1 MSNSRD
7 LEKQNRELLE
17 RIRSLDKINKS
28 LMNRVERSVDN
39 SGNAF
44 SLFESNILL
53 QNAVNEKTREL
64 ETVNEKLLKE
74 IEERKQAEETLRESE
89 GKLRTLFDNAA
100 DLIAVVDTRGRFIDL
115 SRKFEEESG
124 YKKEEMIGKNV
135 ITCGIVSKKSA
146 IKLASSL
153 GKLLRFE
160 EIPSFEVEGVRKD
173 GGIVNYELKAVPI
186 VRDNKI
192 IAIQAILRNI
202 EDRKRAES
210 ERLANLERAER
221 QQSALLRLLT
231 DDSIANCNIEKAIR
245 LATEASAA
253 ALKVERTS
261 IWLLSKDRTILECVD
276 LYESNCS
283 EHTSGATLHAGQYP
297 NYFKALTN
305 ERAINAD
312 DARTDPRTREF
323 TENYLKPL
331 GITSM
336 IDCAIRVSGRV
347 LGVLCI
353 EHVGKPRRWKTDEI
367 SFSSQIADQIAQTL
381 INSER
386 KAAEDSLR
394 ESEARFRSVTN
405 SAHDAIVI
413 IDSSGS
419 ISFWNKAAAA
429 TLGYSDEEAIGKEF
443 SGLLLPE
450 RFYGKYRSELLSF
463 QKTGNSEVI
472 GKTIE
477 ILMVK
482 KGGDEIPIELS
493 LSSLQLKGEWHAVGI
508 ARDISE
514 RKQREEIN
522 KAHRD
527 LSIALGSVMNFE
539 EALRLSLTTT
549 IRITNMDCG
558 AFYFQNDEGGLD
570 LITHTGITPGFAE
583 RVKAFA
589 PDAPE
594 TNLVLAG
601 EPVYW
606 DRGCEEL
613 KQLNGNE
620 LEGLVSSSVIPIHHE
635 GKVIA
640 SMNIGSHT
648 LPSFPQLGRS
658 VAEAIAAQ
666 MGDVLAR
673 LKIGESLKESEERF
687 RNVSNSANDA
697 IIILRRDGTISF
709 WNKAAE
715 KIFGYSSSE
724 ASGKKVLNVLP
735 TESNYEDYK
744 ELLNEFNRNSDI
756 KSDGK
761 TIELA
766 ATRSNGDEFPIELS
780 MSSVKLQKEWHIV
793 GIIRDISERKKA
805 EEELRA
811 TNELNQ
817 RILATAATAVFTVD
831 TESRITSINE
841 AFKSMTGYDE
851 EDLIGKT
858 CAYLKDED
866 CDEVCHLFKIKSPK
880 RIVKAQRKIKA
891 KDGRSLTI
899 LKNGDTLRD
908 ETGKVVGGIESFVD
922 VTDLIEARESAEKA
936 KRELEA
942 INRQLE
948 ETIKHANQMAVAAE
962 AANKAKSEF
971 LANMSH
977 EIRTPMNGIIG
988 MTELA
993 LETELNEEQHDYLTT
1008 VKNSAESLLTII
1020 NDILDFSKV
1029 EAGLLELEEIEFSL
1043 RETVESTLDTLT
1055 LKAHEKGLELVNY
1068 IHPLVPDRITGD
1080 PTRLRQIML
1089 NLIGN
1094 AIKFTDEGE
1103 IVFRVELESDPEN
1116 GLCFHFSVSD
1126 TGIGIPDDRKQDIFK
1141 SFTQADGSTTRKFGG
1156 TGLGTTIS
1164 KKLVELMGGE
1174 IWLESPNDPNRKI
1187 GGPGT
1192 TFHFRIAFKCDPGD
1206 RGLRSSSPPELTGL
1220 KTLVIDD
1227 NETNRKLLRTLLEN
1241 WGLDAHTVDNGKDG
1255 LAQLK
1260 TAATTD
1266 RPFELLLLDVLMPS
1280 MDGFM
1285 VVERI
1290 RADKD
1295 LAHLRIIILTSAGKF
1310 DQAKNRKDLSVNSIL
1325 MKPIKQSM
1333 LFDMI
1338 VNTVTEDH
1346 NQKEAKPE
1354 LTKESSTPDKSLNII
1369 LAEDNRINQKIA
1381 VHLLEKQQH
1390 SVTVVE
1396 NGKEVLELLGTGKF
1410 DLILMDVQM
1419 PVMNG
1424 LEASKQIRTEE
1435 KNTSYHIPIV
1445 AMTAHALKGDRE
1457 RCLEAGMD
1465 EYLSKPIK
1473 AAELQRV
1480 IAKVMGSSELSES
1493 ENNHDTERSD
1503 VEVWNPNEALAQLD
1517 DDQELLKEMALL
1529 FIDDLPK
1536 LMGRIEEAVI
1546 DGDHDKLERL
1556 AHTLK
1561 GSVSH
1566 FSARQ
1571 VHGLAQ
1577 QLEEMGRENKLE
1589 QSRAVLE
1596 ELRDQ
1601 TDELSQSLRTFV
1613 QNQPEADEVGD
1624 LYGKTS

>member
-1 MSNSRD
+1 MSDSRD
-7 LEKQNRELLE
+7 LEKQNQELLE
-17 RIRSLDKINKS
+17 RIRSLEKINQS

-64 ETVNEKLLKE
+64 ATANERLLKE

-100 DLIAVVDTRGRFIDL
+100 DLIAVVDTKGRFVDL

-146 IKLASSL
+146 VKIASSL
-153 GKLLRFE
+153 GKLLRYE
-160 EIPSFEVEGVRKD
+160 DTPSIEVEGIRKD
-173 GGIVNYELKAVPI
+173 GGIVHYELKAVPI

-210 ERLANLERAER
+210 ERLAHLERTKR
-221 QQSALLRLLT
+221 QQSALLKLLT
-231 DDSIANCNIEKAIR
+231 DDSIANCNFEKAIKV
-245 LATEASAA
+245 ATEASAT
-253 ALKVERTS
+253 ALKAERAS
-261 IWLLSKDRTILECVD
+261 IWLFSEDRNTLECVD
-276 LYESNCS
+276 LYESDRR
-283 EHTSGATLHAGQYP
+283 EHSSGVTIQAKQYP
-297 NYFKALTN
+297 NYFKALAD
-305 ERAINAD
+305 EPAINAD
-312 DARTDPRTREF
+312 DARTDRRTNEF
-323 TENYLKPL
+323 TESYLKPL

-336 IDCAIRVSGRV
+336 LDSAIRVSGRV

-353 EHVGKPRRWKTDEI
+353 EHVGEPRKWTTDEV
-367 SFSSQIADQIAQTL
+367 SFTGQITDQIAQTL

-386 KAAEDSLR
+386 KAAEESLR

-405 SAHDAIVI
+405 SANDAIII
-413 IDSSGS
+413 IDSSGC
-419 ISFWNKAAAA
+419 ISFWNNAARQ
-429 TLGYSDEEAIGKEF
+429 TFGYTDGETVGREF
-443 SGLLLPE
+443 SKLLLPE
-450 RFYGKYRSELLSF
+450 RLYGKYRSELLSF
-463 QKTGNSEVI
+463 RSTGASSAI
-472 GKTIE
+472 GKSIE
-477 ILMVK
+477 ISMIK

-493 LSSLQLKGEWHAVGI
+493 LSALQLRGEWHAVGI

-539 EALRLSLTTT
+539 EALRLCLTTT

-558 AFYFQNDEGGLD
+558 AIYFLNEEGGFD
-570 LITHTGITPGFAE
+570 IVTHTGITPEFAE
-583 RVKAFA
+583 SVRTFGA
-589 PDAPE
+589 DAPL
-594 TNLVLAG
+594 TKLFIAG

-613 KQLNGNE
+613 KMLAGND
-620 LEGLVSSSVIPIHHE
+620 LEELVSSCIIPIHHE

-640 SMNIGSHT
+640 SMNIASHT
-648 LPSFPQLGRS
+648 LPAFPQLGRS
-658 VAEAIAAQ
+658 AAEAIAAQ

-687 RNVSNSANDA
+687 RNVSDSANDA
-697 IIILRRDGTISF
+697 IIILRPDGTITF

-715 KIFGYSSSE
+715 KIFGSTSAE
-724 ASGKKVLNVLP
+724 ASGKKLLDLLP
-735 TESNYEDYK
+735 TESNYEEYE
-744 ELLNEFNRNSDI
+744 ELLNEFNSNIDT
-756 KSDGK
+756 KCYGK
-761 TIELA
+761 TIELI
-766 ATRSNGDEFPIELS
+766 ATRSNGDEFPVELS
-780 MSSVKLQKEWHIV
+780 MSSVKLQKERHIV

-817 RILATAATAVFTVD
+817 RILDTAATAVFTVD
-831 TESRITSINE
+831 SDMRITSIND
-841 AFKSMTGYDE
+841 AFKTITGYEE
-851 EDLIGKT
+851 EDLVGKS
-858 CAYLKDED
+858 CRFLNVGD
-866 CDEVCHLFKIKSPK
+866 CVEVCQLFQAQDPEHIIRK
-880 RIVKAQRKIKA
+880 QRKIKT
-891 KDGRSLTI
+891 KDGRILTI
-899 LKNGDTLRD
+899 LKNANTLRD
-908 ETGKVVGGIESFVD
+908 ETGRVVGGIESFVD

-936 KRELEA
+936 KRKLES

-962 AANKAKSEF
+962 AANRAKSEF

-993 LETELNEEQHDYLTT
+993 LETELNEEQRDYLTT
-1008 VKNSAESLLTII
+1008 VKTSSENLLTII

-1029 EAGLLELEEIEFSL
+1029 EAGLLELEEVEFSL
-1043 RETVESTLDTLT
+1043 REVVESTLDTLT
-1055 LKAHEKGLELVNY
+1055 LKAHQKGLELVNY
-1068 IHPLVPDRITGD
+1068 IHPLVPDRIIGD
-1080 PTRLRQIML
+1080 PTRLCQILL

-1103 IVFRVELESDPEN
+1103 IVFEVELESDPEN
-1116 GLCFHFSVSD
+1116 GICFHFSVAD
-1126 TGIGIPDDRKQDIFK
+1126 TGIGILDDRKQDIFK

-1164 KKLVELMGGE
+1164 KKLVELMGGD
-1174 IWLESPNDPNRKI
+1174 IWLESPNKPNRKI

-1192 TFHFRIAFKCDPGD
+1192 TFHFRIAFKCDPAD
-1206 RGLRSSSPPELTGL
+1206 RGLTKRSQPEITGL
-1220 KTLVIDD
+1220 KTLIIDD

-1241 WGLDAHTVDNGKDG
+1241 WGLEPYTVDNGKDG

-1260 TAATTD
+1260 TAAKTD
-1266 RPFELLLLDVLMPS
+1266 RPFQLLLLDVLMPG

-1285 VVERI
+1285 VAERI
-1290 RADKD
+1290 REDKD
-1295 LAHLRIIILTSAGKF
+1295 LIHLKIIILTSAGKF
-1310 DQAKNRKDLSVNSIL
+1310 DIARNRKDLSVDGIM
-1325 MKPIKQSM
+1325 MKPIKQSK

-1338 VNTVTEDH
+1338 VNTVTEGH
-1346 NQKEAKPE
+1346 NQKDVKPE
-1354 LTKESSTPDKSLNII
+1354 FAKESSIPDKSLNII

-1381 VHLLEKQQH
+1381 VHLLKKQQH
-1390 SVTVVE
+1390 KVTVAE
-1396 NGKEVLELLGTGKF
+1396 NGQEVLELFGTGKF

-1419 PVMNG
+1419 PMMNG
-1424 LEASKQIRTEE
+1424 LEATMRIRTEE
-1435 KNTSYHIPIV
+1435 KNTNNHIPIA
-1445 AMTAHALKGDRE
+1445 AMTAHAMKGDRE

-1465 EYLSKPIK
+1465 DYLSKPIK
-1473 AAELQRV
+1473 AEELQRV
-1480 IAKVMGSSELSES
+1480 ITNVIGSSELSGS
-1493 ENNHDTERSD
+1493 GNNDDTERLD
-1503 VEVWNPNEALAQLD
+1503 AEVWNPNETLAQLD
-1517 DDQELLKEMALL
+1517 DDQGLLKEMAQL
-1529 FIDDLPK
+1529 FMDDLPK

-1546 DGDHDKLERL
+1546 DGDRDKLERS

-1566 FSARQ
+1566 FSARR
-1571 VHGLAQ
+1571 VHHLAK
-1577 QLEEMGRENKLE
+1577 QLEDMGREDDLG
-1589 QSRAVLE
+1589 QSRIVLD
-1596 ELRDQ
+1596 ELRDEV
-1601 TDELSQSLRTFV
+1601 DRLNQSLREFV
-1613 QNQPEADEVGD
+1613 ENQPESNEVGD
-1624 LYGKTS
+1624 LHRKT